1 MPSMNTNILFI
12 THYTGM
18 YGANQSMC
26 TLMVELREQ
35 YGITPLVLLPTEG
48 DICKFLKNNNI
59 QYFISHYYW
68 WVNAEHG
75 LFQYLLNWR
84 KQFIN
89 FRRVSKIVQLFDSYT
104 VSLVYSNSI
113 TINIG
118 YFISRKLNCPH
129 IWHIRESLKAYH
141 FKFSMGYFLSKFF
154 LQKGA
159 KKYILISD
167 FLKNDYL
174 PFLPQHRMIRIYN
187 GIDFSGYEVNTIKP
201 ANVFHIAIE
210 GILSEQKNQLDA
222 LHALKILIERYQ
234 VKQIQLHFI
243 GGYKEPYYT
252 EMKNYVR
259 ENQLGNYVQFHGHM
273 AQVDQILSKMHL
285 GLMCSEN
292 EAFGRVT
299 VEYMRSTMP
308 VIASNS
314 GANPELVKEDYNGYL
329 YTIYHPEELA
339 EKIFT
344 IIQSPEKYKQM
355 GINAFYYGK
364 THFSSEQNTKAIYKV
379 IQEIIH

>member
-1 MPSMNTNILFI
+1 
-12 THYTGM
+12 
-18 YGANQSMC
+18 
-26 TLMVELREQ
+26 
-35 YGITPLVLLPTEG
+35 
-48 DICKFLKNNNI
+48 NNI

-222 LHALKILIERYQ
+222 LRALKILIEQYQ

-259 ENQLGNYVQFHGHM
+259 ENQLENYVQFHGHM

-344 IIQSPEKYKQM
+344 FIQSPEKCKQM